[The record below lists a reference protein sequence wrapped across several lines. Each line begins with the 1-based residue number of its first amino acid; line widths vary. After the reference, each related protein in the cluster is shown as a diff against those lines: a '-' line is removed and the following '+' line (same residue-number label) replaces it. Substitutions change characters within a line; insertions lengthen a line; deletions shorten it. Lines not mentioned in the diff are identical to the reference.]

1 MILFIIVIAWILG
14 IILGLYFKTSIA
26 LFFLSLI
33 LIDILFRKII
43 KNKKIK
49 RYYKVIF
56 SKEKIIIFAICL
68 CISYFQIQFYEKSFE
83 NKYQNIQDEIK
94 VIGTVISNPKEKE
107 YKTQYILKVESIN
120 NNNLYKGTKLLL
132 EIKDK
137 EKILEYGD
145 KVLLIG
151 EFNLAEEQ
159 RNTGGFNYRF
169 YLKTQ
174 KIYGILKAE
183 NIKTIKKDNIN
194 IVSKLANKT
203 ANKIKEQA
211 NILLNEEQAELLTGI
226 LIGNKENID
235 KETKE
240 NFKNSNLTHM
250 LAVSG
255 THVSYILLGISFIIT
270 KTKLHKRFFKIPV
283 ILLLFFF
290 MLVTGKTPS
299 VMRACIMA
307 MYLMIGKIFY
317 KKTSISASLN
327 FSLIILLIINPYCIF
342 DVGLQLSYGGTIG
355 IIYLYP
361 KIQKLIN
368 SKRKLKNSKEIDKI
382 SKKTK
387 IMKNVENMVL
397 ISISANITIL
407 PIMLFHFNTM
417 SLTFWISN
425 LLASPVMGIVVIL
438 GFITIILSI
447 ILFKVAQILS
457 KILSVLLWMLSKI
470 ATICGNLPFSKILI
484 PTPSLFFIVI
494 YYLFLIFIVISEKLN
509 FKLKIFRKENKNK
522 LILICIV
529 VVIICTPI
537 KNTILDLNLK
547 IFFIDVGQGD
557 SMCIITPK
565 QKTIL
570 IDGGGNRDKEN
581 FDVGEQVLIPYL
593 LDRGITK
600 LDYILISHFDSD
612 HVRTEF

>member
-14 IILGLYFKTSIA
+14 IILGLYFKISIA
-26 LFFLSLI
+26 LFLLCLI
-33 LIDILFRKII
+33 LSDILFRKII
-43 KNKKIK
+43 KNKKIR

-56 SKEKIIIFAICL
+56 SKAKIIIFAICF

-83 NKYQNIQDEIK
+83 TKYQNIQDEIK

-120 NNNLYKGTKLLL
+120 DNNLYKGTKLLL
-132 EIKDK
+132 NIKDK
-137 EKILEYGD
+137 ERILEYGD

-159 RNTGGFNYRF
+159 RNTGGFDYRF

-183 NIKTIKKDNIN
+183 NIKIIKKDNIN
-194 IVSKLANKT
+194 IVSKLANNT
-203 ANKIKEQA
+203 ANKIKKQA
-211 NILLNEEQAELLTGI
+211 NILLNKEQAGLLTGI
-226 LIGNKENID
+226 LIGDKENID
-235 KETKE
+235 EETKE

-255 THVSYILLGISFIIT
+255 THVSYILLGISFVIT
-270 KTKLHKRFFKIPV
+270 KTKLHKRFCKIPI

-299 VMRACIMA
+299 VMRACIMT

-317 KKTSISASLN
+317 KKISISASLN
-327 FSLIILLIINPYCIF
+327 FSLLILLIINPYCIF

-355 IIYLYP
+355 IVYLYP
-361 KIQKLIN
+361 KIQQLIN
-368 SKRKLKNSKEIDKI
+368 SKRKLKKCKEIDKI
-382 SKKTK
+382 SLKTK
-387 IMKNVENMVL
+387 IIKNIEDMLL
-397 ISISANITIL
+397 ISISANIVIF

-425 LLASPVMGIVVIL
+425 LLASPIMGIIVIL

-447 ILFKVAQILS
+447 ILFPIAKIFS
-457 KILSVLLWMLSKI
+457 KILSVFLWLFYKI
-470 ATICGNLPFSKILI
+470 AKICGNFPFSKILI
-484 PTPSLFFIVI
+484 PTPG
-494 YYLFLIFIVISEKLN
+494 LIFIIIYYFFLILIVIMEKVN
-509 FKLKIFRKENKNK
+509 FKLKIFSKENKNK
-522 LILICIV
+522 LIIIFLII
-529 VVIICTPI
+529 VIICIPI
-537 KNTILDLNLK
+537 KNIIFNSKLK